1 MLQEQRSSVCIND
14 FMGILHPWEQNFHP
28 AKCSTIF
35 NRLNIWEH
43 PRGANWANLKTLPR
57 VYWHVQNEPGAC
69 SGSKTPPVYRP
80 LNKVHI
86 NSKTNKETGSNCFK
100 TIVLRIFLGW
110 ENLVEFLCTTASL
123 KLKLQYNIPLHPTAK
138 NPGQRY
144 HLSHYHCKSVN
155 KSIKNQQRYVPNTQ
169 STGLVL
175 RVQ

>member
-1 MLQEQRSSVCIND
+1 MTKETEETNKVPLGLYFLDVLFFFFYINCASIPANGNTCGRGSIIPP
-14 FMGILHPWEQNFHP
+14 MRPHNLPW
-28 AKCSTIF
+28 
-35 NRLNIWEH
+35 
-43 PRGANWANLKTLPR
+43 
-57 VYWHVQNEPGAC
+57 YWFATHI
-69 SGSKTPPVYRP
+69 P

-86 NSKTNKETGSNCFK
+86 NSKRNKETGSNCFK

-144 HLSHYHCKSVN
+144 HLSHYHCKNVN